1 MLPVLLLINYYSM
14 AMDKKNKVWSYSLY
28 IYMGL
33 KHKIIQSK

>member
-1 MLPVLLLINYYSM
+1 MLLLLIYYYSM
-14 AMDKKNKVWSYSLY
+14 DVDKKNKVWSYSLY